1 MILGMFLTPKLTLSW
16 CEITLGPKVLVLEL
30 VSGGKDCLSRPM
42 TVFPTH
48 GSFRGLVPWFCFPW
62 KNTYFF

>member
-1 MILGMFLTPKLTLSW
+1 MILGMFLTPELTLSW
-16 CEITLGPKVLVLEL
+16 CEITMGPEVLVLEP
-30 VSGGKDCLSRPM
+30 VSGGKDCLFCPR

-48 GSFRGLVPWFCFPW
+48 GLFRGLVPWFCFPW